1 MKKKITLFTLL
12 LLLVALATQVSH
24 GQMGGGDQMGGGQM
38 GGGQMGG
45 GQMGGGQ
52 GGYGGGGGQMGG
64 GQGGYGGGGGQM
76 GGGQMGGGQ
85 GGYGGGGGQMGGGQG
100 GYGGGGGQMG
110 GGQAGYGDGGGQM
123 GGGQGGY
130 GGGGG
135 QMGGGQG
142 GYGDGGGQMG
152 GGQGGYGGGG
162 YGQNQQYSNGQSGS
176 NSSKSYGNSNSSSG
190 DISNYK
196 VDAKEPK
203 VEEVKPL
210 YESKA
215 DEGSLGTGTAFEVF
229 RSKTYVKNPLELRD
243 PFKRKINKK
252 KGVVQGKSKI
262 PGLYQNIDTNIEN
275 KSVESIRIVGVL
287 IGDERRALARIAKPG
302 SSGSGGAGN
311 KEQTESAVF
320 YLKEGMRVGPNGAE
334 VKAIVPGGVVLVEK
348 IRNVYDQDEYL
359 ETVIPVSS
367 D

>member
-1 MKKKITLFTLL
+1 M
-12 LLLVALATQVSH
+12 
-24 GQMGGGDQMGGGQM
+24 QMPP
-38 GGGQMGG
+38 
-45 GQMGGGQ
+45 GQ
-52 GGYGGGGGQMGG
+52 GGQYQQYQNGQSS
-64 GQGGYGGGGGQM
+64 GYG
-76 GGGQMGGGQ
+76 
-85 GGYGGGGGQMGGGQG
+85 
-100 GYGGGGGQMG
+100 
-110 GGQAGYGDGGGQM
+110 
-123 GGGQGGY
+123 
-130 GGGGG
+130 
-135 QMGGGQG
+135 
-142 GYGDGGGQMG
+142 
-152 GGQGGYGGGG
+152 
-162 YGQNQQYSNGQSGS
+162 SGS
-176 NSSKSYGNSNSSSG
+176 NSSNGSSG
-190 DISNYK
+190 SSNGDFSTYK
-196 VDAKEPK
+196 VDVKEN
-203 VEEVKPL
+203 EEPKPL

-215 DEGSLGTGTAFEVF
+215 DESTLGSGTAFEVF

-252 KGVVQGKSKI
+252 KGMSQGKIKI

-287 IGDERRALARIAKPG
+287 IGDERRALARIAKAG
-302 SSGSGGAGN
+302 SSGGPGGSGGG